1 MKSAVV
7 ILGFI
12 LTLSCAGNRRAR
24 NFSFIVQF
32 AQAPG
37 LKAGDEVRCLG
48 VPVGKV
54 ESIKIEQ
61 PRGSASPLLDVSVSL
76 NDDAVRVRQNNSFR
90 VATTGL
96 LGEAYLEMDPGKGDS
111 APIADGATVA
121 GESSPSLQ
129 NLAANFQPLFE
140 IATKLVSLPPG
151 ERERMAAEFLRVLDE
166 ASKKS
171 SPKNPPKSNGE
182 HK

>member
-12 LTLSCAGNRRAR
+12 LTLSCTGNRRAR

-76 NDDAVRVRQNNSFR
+76 NDDAVRVRQNDSFR

-111 APIADGATVA
+111 A
-121 GESSPSLQ
+121 SLQ